1 MLNKDKLY
9 LVLDEKGTDVEYT
22 IHVPADE
29 DIYILKRSNSE
40 TWSDHVKEEVI
51 LTILNSG
58 DGFKIK
64 WEEKPGKVLD
74 YSQTIELTIMLNFI
88 NSVSRMPNRYSIVDS
103 DDVVDL
109 V

>member
-9 LVLDEKGTDVEYT
+9 LVLDEKGADVEYT

-29 DIYILKRSNSE
+29 DIYILKRSAGSSWAE
-40 TWSDHVKEEVI
+40 HAKENVI
-51 LTILNSG
+51 LTVLDSG
-58 DGFKIK
+58 DGFKVK

-103 DDVVDL
+103 DDIVDL